1 MNSQD
6 EIMRR
11 QINQTFDDM
20 WLYVQAEENGGT
32 QLHAAPD
39 TPIDVLMNP
48 FTAAG
53 FVHLI
58 GQYNESDHSQTLP
71 EFLAAR

>member
-6 EIMRR
+6 EIMHR
-11 QINQTFDDM
+11 QISTAFDDV
-20 WLYVQAEENGGT
+20 WLYIEDGPQGSLQALPN
-32 QLHAAPD
+32 
-39 TPIDVLMNP
+39 TPLDVLTNP

-58 GQYNESDHSQTLP
+58 GQYNESDHGMTLP
-71 EFLAAR
+71 EFLVAR